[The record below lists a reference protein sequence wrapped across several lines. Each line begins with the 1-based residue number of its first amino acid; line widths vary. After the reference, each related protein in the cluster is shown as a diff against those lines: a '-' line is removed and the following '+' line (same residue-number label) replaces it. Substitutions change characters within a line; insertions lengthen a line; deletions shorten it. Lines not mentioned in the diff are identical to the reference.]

1 MMFES
6 QISVV
11 IPTYNRSRSVINA
24 INSVLAQ
31 TREAA
36 EIIVVDDGSS
46 DGTEAILRD
55 YFGNSIHL
63 VRQENKGVSA
73 ARNAGIRIAK
83 HELLAFLDSDDIW
96 TPEKLERQAP
106 LMDNPDVVLSATNW
120 SYESSAFLAFDELGL
135 DDSGTL
141 RLDEPLL
148 HLSRFE
154 GHRLWLPT
162 WIARRSALM
171 RVGGFDERMRVAED
185 SRLLFRLAFEG
196 AFCLSSHVGTIRSS
210 SVDEQQLTMAND
222 FSYRRNLTPLTLEFL
237 YETYIRASD
246 RPSELQRRIRKLLGY
261 FLRNH
266 AEHLL
271 LQGRNRL
278 ARRRAIETLASAP
291 RFKDALAALAVLF
304 FPPAVH
310 WKYRRMAKGDDS

>member
-1 MMFES
+1 MMPES
-6 QISVV
+6 PVSVV

-24 INSVLAQ
+24 INSVLVQ

-55 YFGNSIHL
+55 YFGSGIRL

-73 ARNAGIRIAK
+73 ARNAGIKNAK
-83 HELLAFLDSDDIW
+83 HELIAFLDSDDLW
-96 TPEKLERQAP
+96 TPEKLERQVP
-106 LMDNPDVVLSATNW
+106 LMNSADVVLSATNW
-120 SYESSAFLAFDELGL
+120 SYESSAFLAFDELNL
-135 DDSGTL
+135 DSGTH
-141 RLDEPLL
+141 RLDDPLL
-148 HLSRFE
+148 LLSRFE

-162 WIARRSALM
+162 WIARRSALL

-196 AFCLSSHVGTIRSS
+196 AFCLSGHVGTIRSS
-210 SVDEQQLTMAND
+210 SVDEQQLTLAND
-222 FSYRRNLTPLTLEFL
+222 YFYRRSLTPLTLEFL

-246 RPSELQRRIRKLLGY
+246 HSIELQRRLGKLLGY

-271 LQGRNRL
+271 LDGKNRL
-278 ARRRAIETLASAP
+278 ARRRAVETLAAAP
-291 RFKDALAALAVLF
+291 RFKDALAALAVLI
-304 FPPAVH
+304 FPPVVY
-310 WKYRRMAKGDDS
+310 WKYRRMAKGDNS